1 MLYELHTY
9 YLMSQTLKLR
19 RLTQVVHEAGFETIF
34 YPKYICALNYIEM
47 VWGWAKSHHR
57 QGGGGLLNTFDNLL
71 QVGAIRKFLQH
82 CLRYMSGYRQNLES
96 PLLDYAMRKYT
107 GHRVVPLGV
116 VEELSK

>member
-1 MLYELHTY
+1 
-9 YLMSQTLKLR
+9 
-19 RLTQVVHEAGFETIF
+19 
-34 YPKYICALNYIEM
+34 
-47 VWGWAKSHHR
+47 
-57 QGGGGLLNTFDNLL
+57 L
-71 QVGAIRKFLQH
+71 QVGAIRKFLPH

>member
-1 MLYELHTY
+1 MGMGKE
-9 YLMSQTLKLR
+9 SSSSR
-19 RLTQVVHEAGFETIF
+19 
-34 YPKYICALNYIEM
+34 
-47 VWGWAKSHHR
+47 
-57 QGGGGLLNTFDNLL
+57 GGGLLNTFDNLL